1 MKVKVKI
8 LNFFA
13 SAFSFVFKT
22 EQNKTRQN
30 KTKQNKTKQNKTEQN
45 RTKQNKTKQNKTNE
59 KAELFLDL
67 LINSILRS
75 VVFHQMKG
83 KERIFFHI
91 WMRKTW
97 FVFELW
103 AWGLSICQFGD
114 LGPFV
119 RIFHYCPSHSMTS
132 VFFMFCFLSCLLWH
146 FLHLCPSVAVMMT
159 VRDWWFGC
167 EGWSG

>member
-8 LNFFA
+8 LKFFA

-45 RTKQNKTKQNKTNE
+45 RTKQNKTNE

-119 RIFHYCPSHSMTS
+119 RIFSLLS
-132 VFFMFCFLSCLLWH
+132 VTQYDKCVLYVLFSVLPLVTLSASVSVGRRNDNCQRLMVWLWR
-146 FLHLCPSVAVMMT
+146 LIWIA
-159 VRDWWFGC
+159 
-167 EGWSG
+167 

>member
-45 RTKQNKTKQNKTNE
+45 RTKQNKTNE

-97 FVFELW
+97 FVFEL
-103 AWGLSICQFGD
+103 
-114 LGPFV
+114 
-119 RIFHYCPSHSMTS
+119 
-132 VFFMFCFLSCLLWH
+132 
-146 FLHLCPSVAVMMT
+146 
-159 VRDWWFGC
+159 
-167 EGWSG
+167 